1 MGDFF
6 DSAAWSAASVL
17 LPVFLVALWLAL
29 AYWTYQ
35 DAKRRTEAPHW
46 RAAATALAIFIPF
59 LGPVLYV
66 VLRPPE
72 YLEDARERALEVAE
86 LEHRVAQFGE
96 RRGREE
102 VDRLMAEEGA
112 GGEAALE
119 AAVRRAGALTGAD
132 RSALEAR
139 LAEIETRLRRLD
151 ETLTALQ
158 ARAQAAPAPI
168 AGAGA
173 RRPRRARP
181 RARPH
186 GRGAG
191 ALAGGAAREARPAA
205 ARFRRRPRPR
215 GRRRPDH
222 LRRRRTRQRR
232 DRTRPAPGPLAAPPP
247 GRPRPWEPV

>member
-35 DAKRRTEAPHW
+35 DAKRRTEAAHW

-96 RRGREE
+96 RRSREE
-102 VDRLMAEEGA
+102 VDRLMAEEGE

-132 RSALEAR
+132 RTALEAR

-151 ETLTALQ
+151 ETLTAIQ
-158 ARAQAAPAPI
+158 ARAQVAPAPI
-168 AGAGA
+168 AEPAPDDRSA
-173 RRPRRARP
+173 RDRERARMAEELELSRAERRAKLGLPPLESHVERDSP
-181 RARPH
+181 DGPAIFD
-186 GRGAG
+186 
-191 ALAGGAAREARPAA
+191 GAAPDNGETGRAQRPV
-205 ARFRRRPRPR
+205 RS
-215 GRRRPDH
+215 
-222 LRRRRTRQRR
+222 RRRRLS
-232 DRTRPAPGPLAAPPP
+232 DPDPGSTY
-247 GRPRPWEPV
+247 E

>member
-35 DAKRRTEAPHW
+35 DAKRRTEAAHW

-96 RRGREE
+96 RRSREE
-102 VDRLMAEEGA
+102 VDRLMAEEGE

-132 RSALEAR
+132 RAALEAR

-158 ARAQAAPAPI
+158 ARAQATAAPI
-168 AGAGA
+168 AEPAA
-173 RRPRRARP
+173 DDRRARD
-181 RARPH
+181 RARMAEEMELSRAERRAKLGLPPLESD
-186 GRGAG
+186 
-191 ALAGGAAREARPAA
+191 LADDDRPSLYDGAAPDNGETGRAQRPV
-205 ARFRRRPRPR
+205 RS
-215 GRRRPDH
+215 
-222 LRRRRTRQRR
+222 RRRRLS
-232 DRTRPAPGPLAAPPP
+232 DPDPGSTY
-247 GRPRPWEPV
+247 E